1 VIATP
6 EQYLQMLDGAKAGG
20 FAYPSVNV
28 TSTQTLN
35 AALRGF
41 TEADSDG
48 IVQISVGG
56 AEYFSGASIGNA
68 VNGAAALAEVAHVLA
83 ASHPGLVGL
92 HTDHC
97 PPARVDSF
105 LRPLLA
111 MSQERVAG
119 GGTPLFQSHM
129 WDGSSLP
136 LHENLRVAA
145 ELLEECRRAHSV
157 LELEI
162 GVVGGEEDG
171 ITGAIDERLYSTP
184 DDALRVADALGLGER
199 GRFLLAATFGNV
211 HGVYQPGHVVL
222 RPGVLKEIQDAV
234 GSRHGRARPF
244 YLVFHGGSGSSL
256 DDIREAIGFGVVKMN
271 VDTDAQYAFTRPI
284 ADHVLRRYDGVL
296 HVDGGTGDKAAYDP
310 RSWGRAAEASM
321 ADRVVQ
327 ACRDL
332 GSAGRRSARQVR
344 PT

>member
-6 EQYLQMLDGAKAGG
+6 EQYAQMLDRAKAEG

-28 TSTQTLN
+28 TSTQALN

-56 AEYFSGASIGNA
+56 AEYFSGASVGDA
-68 VNGAAALAEVAHVLA
+68 VTGAVALAEVANVLA
-83 ASHPGLVGL
+83 AKHPGLVGL

-97 PPARVDSF
+97 PPTRVDNY

-111 MSQERVAG
+111 MSQERVVG

-136 LHENLRVAA
+136 LKENLRVAA
-145 ELLEECRRAHSV
+145 ELLEDCRRAHVV

-171 ITGAIDERLYSTP
+171 IKGAMDERLYSTP
-184 DDALRVADALGLGER
+184 EDALRVADALGLGER

-222 RPGVLKEIQDAV
+222 RPGVLKDIQDAV
-234 GSRHGRARPF
+234 GTRHGREDPF

-256 DDIREAIGFGVVKMN
+256 DDIRAAIGYGVVKMN

-284 ADHVLRRYDGVL
+284 ADHVLTRYDGVL
-296 HVDGGTGDKAAYDP
+296 RVDGGTGDKAAYDP

-321 ADRVVQ
+321 AGRVVQ

-332 GSAGRRSARQVR
+332 GSAGRRSD
-344 PT
+344 

>member
-6 EQYLQMLDGAKAGG
+6 EQYVQMLDRAKAEG
-20 FAYPSVNV
+20 FAYPAVNV

-41 TEADSDG
+41 TKADSDG

-68 VNGAAALAEVAHVLA
+68 VTGAVAFAEVAHVLA
-83 ASHPGLVGL
+83 ANHPGLVAL
-92 HTDHC
+92 HSDHC

-111 MSQERVAG
+111 MSQERVSG

-136 LHENLRVAA
+136 LTENLRVAA
-145 ELLEECRRAHSV
+145 ELLEECRRAHGV

-211 HGVYQPGHVVL
+211 HGVYRPGHVVL

-234 GSRHGRARPF
+234 GSRHGTERPF

-256 DDIREAIGFGVVKMN
+256 DDIHEAIGFGVVKMN

-284 ADHVLRRYDGVL
+284 ADHVLTRYDGVL
-296 HVDGGTGDKAAYDP
+296 RVDGGTGDKAAYDP
-310 RSWGRAAEASM
+310 RSWGRAAEAAM

-332 GSAGRRSARQVR
+332 GSAGRRSV
-344 PT
+344 

>member
-1 VIATP
+1 
-6 EQYLQMLDGAKAGG
+6 
-20 FAYPSVNV
+20 
-28 TSTQTLN
+28 
-35 AALRGF
+35 
-41 TEADSDG
+41 
-48 IVQISVGG
+48 
-56 AEYFSGASIGNA
+56 
-68 VNGAAALAEVAHVLA
+68 
-83 ASHPGLVGL
+83 VGL

-97 PPARVDSF
+97 PPGRVDSF

-111 MSQERVAG
+111 ISQERVANG
-119 GGTPLFQSHM
+119 GVPLFQSHM

-136 LHENLRVAA
+136 LEENLQVAV
-145 ELLEECRRAHSV
+145 ELLDACRRAHCV
-157 LELEI
+157 LEIEI

-184 DDALRVADALGLGER
+184 EDALRVADVLGLGER

-234 GSRHGRARPF
+234 GSRHGRDDPF

-256 DDIREAIGFGVVKMN
+256 DDIREAIGNGVVKMN

-284 ADHVLRRYDGVL
+284 ADHVFKRYDGVL
-296 HVDGGTGDKAAYDP
+296 RVDGGTGDKAAYDP
-310 RSWGRAAEASM
+310 RSWGKAAEASM
-321 ADRVVQ
+321 ADRVVE

-332 GSAGRRSARQVR
+332 GSAGQRSVGHVR

>member
-6 EQYLQMLDGAKAGG
+6 EQYAQMLDRAKAEG
-20 FAYPSVNV
+20 FAYPAVNV

-48 IVQISVGG
+48 IVQVSVGG

-68 VNGAAALAEVAHVLA
+68 VTGAVAFAEVAHVLA
-83 ASHPGLVGL
+83 ANHPGLVGL

-111 MSQERVAG
+111 MSQGRLAG

-136 LHENLRVAA
+136 LTENLRIAA
-145 ELLEECRRAHSV
+145 ELLEECRRAHIV

-171 ITGAIDERLYSTP
+171 ITGAMDERLYSTP

-222 RPGVLKEIQDAV
+222 RPGMLKEIQDAV
-234 GSRHGRARPF
+234 GSRHGRERPF

-256 DDIREAIGFGVVKMN
+256 DDIREAIGFGVMKMN
-271 VDTDAQYAFTRPI
+271 VDTDAQYAFSRPI
-284 ADHVLRRYDGVL
+284 ADHVLTRYDGVL
-296 HVDGGTGDKAAYDP
+296 RVDGGTGNRAAYNP
-310 RSWGRAAEASM
+310 RSWGRAPEAAM

-327 ACRDL
+327 ACHDL
-332 GSAGRRSARQVR
+332 GSAGRRSV
-344 PT
+344 

>member
-1 VIATP
+1 MIATP
-6 EQYLQMLDGAKAGG
+6 EKYAHMLDRAKAEG
-20 FAYPSVNV
+20 FAYPAVNV

-48 IVQISVGG
+48 IVQVSVGG
-56 AEYFSGASIGNA
+56 AEYLSGASVGNA
-68 VNGAAALAEVAHVLA
+68 VTGAVALAEAAHVLA
-83 ASHPGLVGL
+83 ADHPGLVGL

-97 PPARVDSF
+97 PPDRVDSF
-105 LRPLLA
+105 LRPLLTI
-111 MSQERVAG
+111 SQERVAAG
-119 GGTPLFQSHM
+119 DTPLFQSHM

-136 LHENLRVAA
+136 LDENLRVAA
-145 ELLEECRRAHSV
+145 QLLEETGRAHVV

-184 DDALRVADALGLGER
+184 EDALRVADALGLGER

-234 GSRHGRARPF
+234 GGRHGRDKPF
-244 YLVFHGGSGSSL
+244 HLVFHGGSGSSL
-256 DDIREAIGFGVVKMN
+256 ADIREAIGYGVVKMN

-284 ADHVLRRYDGVL
+284 ADHVFKRYDGVL
-296 HVDGGTGDKAAYDP
+296 RVDGGTGDKASYDP
-310 RSWGRAAEASM
+310 RSWGKAAEASM
-321 ADRVVQ
+321 ADRVGQ

-332 GSAGRRSARQVR
+332 GSAGQRR
-344 PT
+344 P

>member
-6 EQYLQMLDGAKAGG
+6 EQYAQMLDRAKAEG
-20 FAYPSVNV
+20 FAYPAVNV

-41 TEADSDG
+41 TEAGSDG
-48 IVQISVGG
+48 IVQASIGG
-56 AEYFSGASIGNA
+56 AEYFSGASIRNA
-68 VNGAAALAEVAHVLA
+68 VAGAVALAEVAHVLA
-83 ASHPGLVGL
+83 ANHPGLVGL

-97 PPARVDSF
+97 PPGRVDSF
-105 LRPLLA
+105 LRPLLTI
-111 MSQERVAG
+111 SQERVANG
-119 GGTPLFQSHM
+119 DMPLFQSHM

-136 LHENLRVAA
+136 LDENLRVAA
-145 ELLEECRRAHSV
+145 QLLEECGRAHVV

-184 DDALRVADALGLGER
+184 EDALRVADALGLGER
-199 GRFLLAATFGNV
+199 GPFLLAATFGNV

-222 RPGVLKEIQDAV
+222 RPGVLKEIQEAV
-234 GSRHGRARPF
+234 GGRHGRDKPF
-244 YLVFHGGSGSSL
+244 HLVFHGGSGSSL
-256 DDIREAIGFGVVKMN
+256 ADIREAISYGVVKMN

-284 ADHVLRRYDGVL
+284 ADHVFKRYDGVL
-296 HVDGGTGDKAAYDP
+296 RVEGGTGDKAAYDP
-310 RSWGRAAEASM
+310 RSWGKAAEASM

-332 GSAGRRSARQVR
+332 GSAGRRR
-344 PT
+344 P

>member
-6 EQYLQMLDGAKAGG
+6 EQYARMLDRAKAGG
-20 FAYPSVNV
+20 FAYPAVNV

-41 TEADSDG
+41 TAAGSDG
-48 IVQISVGG
+48 IVQISIGG
-56 AEYFSGASIGNA
+56 AEYLSGAGIGDA
-68 VNGAAALAEVAHVLA
+68 VAGALALAAAAHVLA
-83 ASHPGLVGL
+83 ANHPGLVGL

-97 PPARVDSF
+97 PPGRVDDF
-105 LRPLLA
+105 LRPLLSL
-111 MSQERVAG
+111 SQARVADG
-119 GGTPLFQSHM
+119 REPLFQSHM

-136 LHENLRVAA
+136 LEDNLRLAA
-145 ELLEECRRAHSV
+145 ELLEECRRAHAV
-157 LELEI
+157 LEIEI

-171 ITGAIDERLYSTP
+171 ITGALDDRLYSTP

-222 RPGVLKEIQDAV
+222 RPGVLREIQDAV
-234 GSRHGRARPF
+234 GARHGREQPF
-244 YLVFHGGSGSSL
+244 DLVFHGGSGSPL
-256 DDIREAIGFGVVKMN
+256 ADIRAAIGYGVVKMN

-284 ADHVLRRYDGVL
+284 ADHVLTRYDGVL
-296 HVDGGTGDKAAYDP
+296 RVDGGTGDKAAYDP

-321 ADRVVQ
+321 ADRVVE

-332 GSAGRRSARQVR
+332 GSAGQRQGA
-344 PT
+344 TA